1 MIRLLKFAKWFMTL
15 TRDQRIAYK
24 VTNYIMGFLD
34 ILVTESLTS
43 MALTSESLTTKLRV
57 DLRVIK

>member
-1 MIRLLKFAKWFMTL
+1 MTL

-24 VTNYIMGFLD
+24 ITNDIMGFLD

-43 MALTSESLTTKLRV
+43 MARSLTTKLR
-57 DLRVIK
+57 DGLRVIK

>member
-1 MIRLLKFAKWFMTL
+1 MTL